1 MESFWGFLKTEMYYL
16 LDFEDFDSLEIA
28 VADYMNFFN
37 NGRYQK
43 NLGCMTPSEFIA
55 ARSN

>member
-1 MESFWGFLKTEMYYL
+1 MYYL